1 MARPNFQSL
10 RTTAPIVLG
19 IVLFALGLYALYHLL
34 KPVNPADVAAQIR
47 ATPVSALAAA
57 LGATAVGYFALI
69 FYDWFGLRFIGKRL
83 DRGIVALGGFL
94 GYAFG
99 NTIGV
104 SVVSG
109 GAVRYRIYSA
119 VGLNAFEVAAISGY
133 IAVALGAGLT
143 IVGVA
148 ALAVHPGA
156 VGTYLPYARVTNCAF
171 RRPATFLGSFWSL

>member
-1 MARPNFQSL
+1 MVRPSLQSL
-10 RTTAPIVLG
+10 RSAAPVLIG
-19 IVLFALGLYALYHLL
+19 AALFALGLYALYTLL
-34 KPVNPADVAAQIR
+34 KPVSLADVAAQIR
-47 ATPVSALAAA
+47 STPVASLGAA
-57 LGATAVGYFALI
+57 LGATATGYVALI

-119 VGLNAFEVAAISGY
+119 VGLNAFEVAAVSGY
-133 IAVALGAGLT
+133 IALALGTGLTLLGVVALA
-143 IVGVA
+143 IN
-148 ALAVHPGA
+148 PGA
-156 VGTYLPYARVTNCAF
+156 IGAYLPYAPGTIQMVAGTIA
-171 RRPATFLGSFWSL
+171 AVSVLMIG